1 MLRVK
6 KEEMMYCKYC
16 GTQIGDH
23 SLFCS
28 KCGQQVIRTANVRQN
43 TYGNAM
49 QTQQN
54 AYGNPVQ
61 AQQNPYGNPAQFQ
74 QNPNMQI
81 DEVKEKAKEFA

>member
-1 MLRVK
+1 
-6 KEEMMYCKYC
+6 
-16 GTQIGDH
+16 
-23 SLFCS
+23 
-28 KCGQQVIRTANVRQN
+28 
-43 TYGNAM
+43 M